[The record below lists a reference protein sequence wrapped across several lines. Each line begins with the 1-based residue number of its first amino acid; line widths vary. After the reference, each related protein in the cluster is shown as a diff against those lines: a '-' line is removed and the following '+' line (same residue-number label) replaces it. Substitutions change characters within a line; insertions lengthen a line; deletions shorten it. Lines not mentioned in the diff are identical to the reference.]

1 MSIRGRTSIVAAR
14 SLVLSWTV
22 VALLFVV
29 SGTSRRNPLP
39 TRGEAPMASTV
50 PVTDRA
56 ASRFADESFLPVAM
70 TLPPGT
76 YLAVSSEGGFGR
88 VVVPGTAQ
96 APEVADMRGFEIRS
110 GRVSWYLIR
119 QGDAESITHAV
130 SQPVAKSTSERPYLN
145 RKFDFTLYER
155 DLSPLDRT
163 ASQVRIDARR

>member
-1 MSIRGRTSIVAAR
+1 MAAR
-14 SLVLSWTV
+14 SLVLTWTV
-22 VALLFVV
+22 IALLFVV

-39 TRGEAPMASTV
+39 SRGEAPLASTM
-50 PVTDRA
+50 PEIA
-56 ASRFADESFLPVAM
+56 PSSSRFADESFLPVAM
-70 TLPPGT
+70 SLPAGT

-96 APEVADMRGFEIRS
+96 PLEAADMRGFEIRS

-119 QGDAESITHAV
+119 QGDAEAITHAV
-130 SQPVAKSTSERPYLN
+130 SRPVVKSTPERPYLN
-145 RKFDFTLYER
+145 RKFDFTTYER